1 MSVISA
7 SQSNDNA
14 ANPPGAWVT
23 WQQECFQ
30 MQPKKKSCGKCCGV
44 TIPVPALTN
53 GLQGILRDGNDDM
66 RV

>member
-14 ANPPGAWVT
+14 ANPPDAWVT
-23 WQQECFQ
+23 WQQSVFRCSQ
-30 MQPKKKSCGKCCGV
+30 KKYCGKCCGV